1 MPVSSSGSRTVI
13 GDSLGSRSQ
22 LYSLVAVAMVVL
34 TLLFLGPLL
43 ELFPRAALAALVIWA
58 AIKLVDV
65 AELRRIGRFRRSELV
80 LALATTAAVLVFDIV
95 YGVLVAI
102 GLSVVDLIRRVARP
116 HDGVLG
122 FVPGKAGMHD
132 IDDYSDARQVP
143 GLMVYR
149 YDSPLFFANAENFHE
164 RALAS
169 LDNAE
174 GPVEWVLLNFEA
186 NVHVDLTSVDALA
199 ALHDELAGRGITLAL
214 ARVKHEMYGELERS
228 GLIDEVGRDH
238 VFPTLPTAVVAYF
251 AAYERKHGHPPD
263 GVLPPDPPA
272 QPSFGRPSGGTTGG
286 G

>member
-1 MPVSSSGSRTVI
+1 M
-13 GDSLGSRSQ
+13 
-22 LYSLVAVAMVVL
+22 
-34 TLLFLGPLL
+34 
-43 ELFPRAALAALVIWA
+43 
-58 AIKLVDV
+58 
-65 AELRRIGRFRRSELV
+65 SE
-80 LALATTAAVLVFDIV
+80 LALALLTTAAVLVFDIV

-102 GLSVVDLIRRVARP
+102 ALSVLDLIRRVARP

-149 YDSPLFFANAENFHE
+149 YDSPLFFANAENFHQ

-169 LDNAE
+169 LDAAD
-174 GPVEWVLLNFEA
+174 GPVEWVVLNFEA
-186 NVHVDLTSVDALA
+186 NVHIDLTSVDALT
-199 ALHDELAGRGITLAL
+199 ALHDELADRGITLAL
-214 ARVKHEMYGELERS
+214 ARVKYEMYDELERS

-238 VFPTLPTAVVAYF
+238 VFATLPTAVVAYF
-251 AAYERKHGHPPD
+251 AAYARKHGHPPP

-272 QPSFGRPSGGTTGG
+272 QPSFGGAPGGTTGG